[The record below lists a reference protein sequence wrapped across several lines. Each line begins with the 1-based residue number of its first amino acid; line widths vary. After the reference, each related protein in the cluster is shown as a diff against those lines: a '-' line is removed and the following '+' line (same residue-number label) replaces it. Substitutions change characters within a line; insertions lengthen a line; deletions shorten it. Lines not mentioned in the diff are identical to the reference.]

1 MTHPNR
7 FSRSLQRLPLIGIL
21 AVLGFA
27 PTLKAQDSLD
37 KLASD
42 FWTWRAET
50 APFNADDVPRMERP
64 AGLKQSWTAAAIAKQ
79 RTDLAAFEARWKK
92 LDATKWPVPQQVDY
106 RLIGSALSRV
116 RWELDYNKRYQ
127 SDATFYVDQAMS
139 PVVQA
144 ILPLPPFDKVRS
156 SDLIARVQNVP
167 QIVEAAEANLQKP
180 CAPFAKL
187 SITALQDIRTQLWE
201 MAHDVG
207 PQLKG
212 ENLQELAPAV
222 ERAAASLENYR
233 EWLKSHIVSM
243 PPCSPI
249 GREAYQF
256 FLKNVALYPYTPDQ
270 LLEMSTQ
277 EWARSVAAEEI
288 EHQRNIE
295 LPAMISF
302 SNLDDQLQRTTD
314 LESAIRHF
322 LTRQGILTIPMDM
335 PHYTAK
341 PVPTYL
347 QGLEDFAELD
357 GFTGPARLNQDGV
370 RWTVKPSA
378 NPGYFEGATQKDP
391 RALIV
396 HEGVPGH
403 YMQLWLSWKNPDPIR
418 RHYYDSGANEGLG
431 FYAEEMMMVAGLFDD
446 TPHSREI
453 IYNFMRL
460 RALRVEVD
468 VKLALGQMNNEQAAA
483 YLAKSV
489 PMNPVTAQ
497 AEGAMFSTQPGQAI
511 SYQTGKLQITKF
523 LADARMKAG
532 DKFDIKAFNDF
543 VWRNGNVP
551 IELQRA
557 EWFGE
562 SPLQP
567 ANGSAPNA
575 ETPVKKKA
583 APAAAAP
590 AAKPAAKPQ

>member
-1 MTHPNR
+1 M
-7 FSRSLQRLPLIGIL
+7 QRLFL
-21 AVLGFA
+21 AAIFAALGFA
-27 PTLKAQDSLD
+27 PALKAQDSLD
-37 KLASD
+37 KLATD
-42 FWTWRAET
+42 FWTWRVEK
-50 APFNADDVPRMERP
+50 APFNDDDIPRIERP
-64 AGLKQSWTAAAIAKQ
+64 AGLKQSWTAAAIAAQ
-79 RTDLAAFEARWKK
+79 RSDLAAFEARWKK

-106 RLIGSALSRV
+106 RLIGSALARV

-127 SDATFYVDQAMS
+127 SDATFYVDQAMT
-139 PVVQA
+139 PVVET
-144 ILPLPPFDKVRS
+144 ILPQPPFDKTRS

-167 QIVEAAEANLQKP
+167 QVIEAAEANLQQP

-187 SITALQDIRTQLWE
+187 AIGSLADIRTQLWE

-212 ENLQELAPAV
+212 ENLQELSPAV

-233 EWLKSHIVSM
+233 EWLKSRIVSM
-243 PPCSPI
+243 PPCSPV

-270 LLEMSTQ
+270 LLDMSRQ

-295 LPAMISF
+295 LPAMVSF
-302 SNLDDQLQRTTD
+302 SSLDDQLQRTTD
-314 LESAIRHF
+314 LENAIRHF
-322 LTRQGILTIPMDM
+322 LVRQGILTLPLDM

-347 QGLEDFAELD
+347 QGLENFSSLDDFA
-357 GFTGPARLNQDGV
+357 GPSRLNQDGV

-391 RALIV
+391 RPLIV

-431 FYAEEMMMVAGLFDD
+431 FYAEEMMLIAGLFDD
-446 TPHSREI
+446 SPHSREI

-483 YLAKSV
+483 YLTKSV
-489 PMNPVTAQ
+489 PMSPVTAQ
-497 AEGAMFSTQPGQAI
+497 SEAAMFSTQPGQAI
-511 SYQTGKLQITKF
+511 SYQTGKIQITKF

-532 DKFDIKAFNDF
+532 DKFDVKAFNDF

-557 EWFGE
+557 EWFGD

-567 ANGSAPNA
+567 ATPSADA
-575 ETPVKKKA
+575 TPKKKA
-583 APAAAAP
+583 VVAPAAAPKATAGS
-590 AAKPAAKPQ
+590 AAKPR